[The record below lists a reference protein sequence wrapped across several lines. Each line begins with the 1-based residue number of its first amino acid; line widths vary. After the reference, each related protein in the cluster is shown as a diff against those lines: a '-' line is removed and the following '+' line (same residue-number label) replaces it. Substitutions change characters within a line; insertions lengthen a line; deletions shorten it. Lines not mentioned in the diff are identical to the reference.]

1 MVDIGDASTL
11 TEQKTTRLSLFID
24 STLNFMRLFRKNR
37 AAVVGFSVVLIFGM
51 VAIFAKQVMPYDHL
65 KQNLVPELIYQP
77 PSSEHWMG
85 TDDLGRDVFSRFI
98 WGSRTSML
106 VGFSAAGVS
115 ALL

>member
-1 MVDIGDASTL
+1 MIDKKKHVGSKMVDIGDASTL

-65 KQNLVPELIYQP
+65 KQNLVDPQEIP
-77 PSSEHWMG
+77 VHGP
-85 TDDLGRDVFSRFI
+85 
-98 WGSRTSML
+98 
-106 VGFSAAGVS
+106 
-115 ALL
+115 